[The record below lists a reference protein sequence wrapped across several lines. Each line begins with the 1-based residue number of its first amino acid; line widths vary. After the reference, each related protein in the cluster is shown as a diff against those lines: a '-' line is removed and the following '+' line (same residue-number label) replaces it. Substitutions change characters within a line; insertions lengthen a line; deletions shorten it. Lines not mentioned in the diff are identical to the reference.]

1 MLMNIILYL
10 LNFIKYQQ
18 KIICQILNF
27 ICKYIPLKQW
37 AFDDSHSPKYQKF
50 KVDVLPRIISYE
62 QDWKWN
68 DLIPYYETRYGKT
81 IKPMFRRTEC
91 DIPDDCTCPVCNA
104 PKPYLSWNDGRKK
117 SQIRCK
123 VCLNLHSPSKDN
135 RFSKSNKLRCPHCS
149 NILVPKKNRKHFV
162 IHKSRILNALTIFTT
177 LRRLIKRS
185 SLKIMAKINTNS
197 TTSIVN
203 F

>member
-10 LNFIKYQQ
+10 LNFIKYRQ
-18 KIICQILNF
+18 KIICQLLNF

-50 KVDVLPRIISYE
+50 KVDVLPRTISYE

-135 RFSKSNKLRCPHCS
+135 RFSKSNKLPCPHCS

>member
-18 KIICQILNF
+18 KIICQLLNF

>member
-1 MLMNIILYL
+1 MNIILYL
-10 LNFIKYQQ
+10 LNFIKYRQ
-18 KIICQILNF
+18 KIICQLLNF

-50 KVDVLPRIISYE
+50 KVDVLPRTISYE

-104 PKPYLSWNDGRKK
+104 PKSYLSWNDGRQK

-177 LRRLIKRS
+177 LRRLIKRI

>member
-1 MLMNIILYL
+1 MNIILYL
-10 LNFIKYQQ
+10 LNFIKYRQ
-18 KIICQILNF
+18 KIICQLLNF

-162 IHKSRILNALTIFTT
+162 IHKSRIPNALTIFTT

>member
-1 MLMNIILYL
+1 MNIILYL

-18 KIICQILNF
+18 KIICQLLNF

-104 PKPYLSWNDGRKK
+104 PKPYLSWNDGRQK

>member
-10 LNFIKYQQ
+10 LNFIKYRQ
-18 KIICQILNF
+18 KIICQLLNF

-91 DIPDDCTCPVCNA
+91 NIPDDCTCPVCNA

>member
-1 MLMNIILYL
+1 MNIILYL

-18 KIICQILNF
+18 KIICQLLNF

>member
-1 MLMNIILYL
+1 MG
-10 LNFIKYQQ
+10 FWW
-18 KIICQILNF
+18 F
-27 ICKYIPLKQW
+27 S
-37 AFDDSHSPKYQKF
+37 FPKYQKF
-50 KVDVLPRIISYE
+50 KVDVLPRTISYE

-203 F
+203 FWSISFRWI